1 MMMWILLQTHMVF
14 YFLQA
19 TMLYDTVLVIE
30 EMMML
35 VKYPSLLNV
44 YSNGNAQAAY
54 AGGFNTSTKASKN
67 VHVAANEPNDVISSY
82 SSLDLP

>member
-1 MMMWILLQTHMVF
+1 
-14 YFLQA
+14 
-19 TMLYDTVLVIE
+19 MLYDTVLVIE

-54 AGGFNTSTKASKN
+54 AGGFNTSTKASKTRACGN
-67 VHVAANEPNDVISSY
+67 NEPNDVLVVIVFWTYLRWSSCTANCG
-82 SSLDLP
+82 SWI